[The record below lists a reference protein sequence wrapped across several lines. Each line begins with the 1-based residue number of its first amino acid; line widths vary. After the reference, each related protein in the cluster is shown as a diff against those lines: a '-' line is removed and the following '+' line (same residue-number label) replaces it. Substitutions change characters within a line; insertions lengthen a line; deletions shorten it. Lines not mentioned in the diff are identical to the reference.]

1 MIALL
6 RHLLLGAALI
16 CTMALSGCSTL
27 NDFFGGEDN
36 SAPPAELE
44 DFEPQVKVR
53 TVWRRRIGSGA
64 DSQYLKLRPAVT
76 EERIY
81 AADRRGRVRAYD
93 ARTGEE
99 IWRTDTDSPIA
110 GGPGLGEQLVL
121 VGTSDGEVIA
131 LGAGKGDILWRA
143 RVSSEVLSAPM
154 AQGGVTVARTIDG
167 KLFGLSSDDGSRLWV
182 YDRTVPVLTLRGT
195 SSPALADGVAVAGFD
210 SGRLVS
216 VALGNGQ
223 PHWETRVAVPTGR
236 TELERMVDIDADPL
250 IDDNTVYAVT
260 YQGRVAAVDLPSGDV
275 IWRRDMSSHSGIGI
289 DGDNIYVTDDQ
300 SHVWAL
306 NRRNSASMW
315 RQSKLEARQLSPPT
329 VFRDFVVVGDF
340 EGYLHW
346 LRRDDGQFAARVRV
360 DSDGIIAAPVATPF
374 ALYVYGAGGEL
385 EALQLVP

>member
-1 MIALL
+1 MTDITRRLVL
-6 RHLLLGAALI
+6 TAALGG
-16 CTMALSGCSTL
+16 TLSLAGCSAMSGL
-27 NDFFGGEDN
+27 LSGEDN
-36 SAPPAELE
+36 SAPPAELV
-44 DFEPQVKVR
+44 DFEPQIDVR

-76 EERIY
+76 EDRIY

-99 IWRTDTDSPIA
+99 IWRTDTDSPVS
-110 GGPGLGEQLVL
+110 GGPGLGNGLIL
-121 VGTSDGEVIA
+121 LGTSDGEVLA
-131 LGAGKGDILWRA
+131 LRAENGDMVWRA
-143 RVSSEVLSAPM
+143 RVSSEVLSAPV
-154 AQGGVTVARTIDG
+154 AEGGVAVARTIDG
-167 KLFGLSSDDGSRLWV
+167 KLFGLSVDDGSRLWV

-195 SSPALADGVAVAGFD
+195 SSPVLADGVAIAGFD

-216 VALGNGQ
+216 VALGDGQ
-223 PHWETRVAVPTGR
+223 PQWETRVAVPTGR
-236 TELERMVDIDADPL
+236 TELERLVDIDADPL
-250 IDDNTVYAVT
+250 IDGDTVYVVT
-260 YQGRVAAVDLPSGDV
+260 YQGRVAAIHLLTGDV
-275 IWRRDMSSHSGIGI
+275 VWRRDMSSHSGIGI
-289 DGDNIYVTDDQ
+289 DRENIYVTDDQ

-315 RQSKLEARQLSPPT
+315 RQSKLEARRLSPPT
-329 VFRDFVVVGDF
+329 VFQEFVVVGDF

-385 EALQLVP
+385 EAFQLAR